1 MRHNQRKKTV
11 GKAPNRT
18 LFNVQPFA
26 YRLWAT
32 VVCAIV
38 LCVTLGVFVA
48 PGVFSAPSVRQSEAE
63 DVSLVTI
70 IGVTPAQGASD
81 VDRLAPITVEFDVAV
96 VSTGAITNTAQNPKQ
111 ADALPQPLTLTDDTG
126 QPVIGFGRWLSPTLV
141 GFYPESRLKPGT
153 TYRARVDDNLTSDGQ
168 AVLDA
173 PFTWEFTTDAHI
185 PVSVYPYDGATEV
198 SLDAPIEVRLP
209 ADVSIDTA
217 ATGGLLSVREVE
229 TGNLVKGS
237 MKPRASTSNADDKTK
252 DTDKKKDSDGA
263 STTYVFEPAAP
274 LQRGMHYQGELN
286 PVIKTTSG
294 ASLVP
299 SKQSWAF
306 ATMGELEVAQVEP
319 LPDVGDVMPDIPRI
333 SVHFNHPVVPLVP
346 VGAQDDL
353 PHPLTITPNITG
365 TGRWLDTSTYIFS
378 PTVVLTPSMH
388 YHVQVAPGLADQTGG
403 VLHEGYRWSF
413 TTIMPQVA
421 AVVPEDEQH
430 ASPHEPITIYF
441 NQPMDPATVQQAIAL
456 RRNDTG
462 SEVPATIEVDVLSTG
477 SGTEV
482 PLTDVPSTGSGT
494 EVTGS
499 GTDEEDAE
507 RMLVLAHASVA
518 RITPAAPLERG
529 SCYAV
534 FIADSVQNAN
544 GTATLVESY
553 EAEFC
558 VAPMPEIE
566 QFEPAD
572 GSVDIDSH
580 EGIVLNFNTPMDWQ
594 SVEQHITIEPAPTDM
609 YTFTSDLKFTLYP
622 VLQPETDYR
631 VTVGAACTDAYG
643 IALGA
648 DVSFGFRTAPTSPSL
663 WFMGV
668 DRIGSYDAHMPVRV
682 PIKHVNVSD
691 VTYAVYR
698 MHAPDAAYMLSDYD
712 VWEEF
717 APGEEMFIQ
726 TDTIQLGGE
735 RNEETITLLDIGAL
749 EDGIYYLEL
758 VGSSANDIS
767 FKSLVN
773 RQIMV
778 VSPYGV
784 TIKRSSDHLFVWT
797 VDLATGAPVTDLPFT
812 VAYADYEDD
821 ETKLYQEDSGRSDHE
836 GIMHVPFVQDE
847 TYRLF
852 LWSSAD
858 GEGEETEEP
867 REFVFATTDWND
879 GIDPWSF
886 DVSARYERISFVG
899 GVHTDRPIYRPGH
912 TVHVR
917 GAIRAIEGE
926 SYALPDSGQ
935 QVRLSVRDPGNKVM
949 FSTVLPLGEFGSF
962 DTSIM
967 LDSTAT
973 PGRYGIAIGDPA
985 AEEGRGNIF
994 YGSFQVAEYRKPAFE
1009 VIVEADK
1016 EDVVQ
1021 GDTMEMEIEATYFA
1035 GGAVANAP
1043 VRWRLLAE
1051 PFTFRSETAPGYRFD
1066 NADDAYAWY
1075 RHSDDMLSGKRLVSE
1090 GTDTTDAEGNL
1101 SLSLP
1106 AELGEEQQSSIL
1118 TLDVEVTD
1126 RDGQI
1131 IASRTPVRVHRGE
1144 FYIGLRPDGYVAQ
1157 VGSPQ
1162 KISLRTLDTDGNASG
1177 DHDLDIEIYR
1187 REWYSVREQGADGQL
1202 YWTSTYSETLVET
1215 QAATTNARG
1224 RASMT
1229 FEPDEG
1235 GSYRIVAHGEDA
1247 QGNMVQASA
1256 FLWAY
1261 GSATFWGVNDNN
1273 RIDLVAD
1280 KDSYEP
1286 GDTAK
1291 VLIPAPYEDM
1301 IALVTLE
1308 RNDIIEHE
1316 VVQLEDTTEL
1326 FEVPITAD
1334 YAPNVYFSVVL
1345 LKPTGDDFPAAEM
1358 RVGLVNLPVSTEQQ
1372 VLDIAITPDKE
1383 ETEPRGDVLYTIK
1396 TTDHTGEGVRAELS
1410 LALVDKAVLTLA
1422 DDENPT
1428 FMEAFYRNRPLGV
1441 ITSQSLVSLVN
1452 RVTHNLEASGKGGGG
1467 GLGAEAPIVRRDFAD
1482 TAYWDAAV
1490 VTDEDGEARVTVT
1503 LPDNLTTWRMTAR
1516 GLTEDTLVGQATSDV
1531 VSTLNLRIRPSLPR
1545 FLTVGDE
1552 PLLQAVIHNTSSRA
1566 AEVAIT
1572 LEADGL
1578 DLSTDSTQTVAV
1590 PADGQTMVYW
1600 QGSVL
1605 EAEQATLAFTLV
1617 DDDDEVLD
1625 AIEQGIPIQRFIT
1638 PEVVATAGQVDDE
1651 PDIVKLVF
1659 GDSAQAA
1666 DGGQMDLELIPS
1678 LGAGVETGLSYL
1690 EQFPYGCT
1698 EQTVSRFMPNAVT
1711 YRLLQGAGADEET
1724 DALQAGLERNL
1735 SQGLQRLYNLQQ
1747 PDGGWSWWA
1756 SGDSNPYVTAYVVHG
1771 LLEADK
1777 AGYGIDAYVLE
1788 EGLEYLT
1795 DMLNGDT
1802 NEEVKDALAPVS
1814 GTRAYVLFVMAEAGQ
1829 ADYGR
1834 TVALFERRAGLPV
1847 YGKAYLLMTL
1857 HALGDEE
1864 SRVHTLVSEMM
1875 SSAIVH
1881 ATSTHWEEREA
1892 DRWAMSSNVRSTALA
1907 LQALV
1912 RTSPDNFLI
1921 PNAVRYL
1928 MDVRQDGHWRTTQET
1943 ATALM
1948 ALSEYVVQHDTFDA
1962 RYTYLVTLD
1971 AEELAE
1977 GNVGRS
1983 NIDDTIEIVVDLAD
1997 MVDDQQQG
2005 DEEEDEEDDDTD
2017 EDADEEDDGQQVA
2030 SLAIQRKGQGT
2041 LYYNLRVR
2049 SFADADEVE
2058 ALDQGLAVQRA
2069 YVAVDP
2075 ATLQPTGERVA
2086 EVQVGDVVQVQ
2097 LTLDIPEYVHYLV
2110 VEDMLPAGL
2119 EALDSSLKTVSD
2131 VVEDAHVERA
2141 DEERPSWWYFAH
2153 TEIYDNRVALFAN
2166 SLASGTYHYS
2176 YLARA
2181 AIPGTYQTL
2190 PAVGYQMYAPE
2201 VFGRSDGTR
2210 FVVVGR

>member
-1 MRHNQRKKTV
+1 MRYNQRKKTV
-11 GKAPNRT
+11 GKAPYRT
-18 LFNVQPFA
+18 CFNVQPFA
-26 YRLWAT
+26 YRLSAT
-32 VVCAIV
+32 VIFAVA
-38 LCVTLGVFVA
+38 LCVTLGMFGA
-48 PGVFSAPSVRQSEAE
+48 PRVFSAPRVQQSAAE
-63 DVSLVTI
+63 DVTSVTI
-70 IGVTPAQGASD
+70 IGVTPVQGASD
-81 VDRLAPITVEFDVAV
+81 VDRLAPITVEFDIPV
-96 VSTGAITNTAQNPKQ
+96 VSTQAITSTAQDPEQ
-111 ADALPQPLTLTDDTG
+111 ADELPQPLALTDDTG
-126 QPVIGFGRWLSPTLV
+126 QPIIGFGRWLSPTLV

-153 TYRARVDDNLTSDGQ
+153 TYRATVDDNLTSDGQ
-168 AVLDA
+168 IVLDA

-217 ATGGLLSVREVE
+217 ATGGLLSVREIE

-237 MKPRASTSNADDKTK
+237 IKPRASTSNTDDKTK
-252 DTDKKKDSDGA
+252 EPDKKKQSDGA
-263 STTYVFEPAAP
+263 NTTYVFEPSVP

-319 LPDVGDVMPDIPRI
+319 LPDVGDVMPTIPRI

-346 VGAQDDL
+346 IGEQKDL
-353 PHPLTITPNITG
+353 PHPLTITPHITG

-388 YHVQVAPGLADQTGG
+388 YHVEVAQGLEDQTGG
-403 VLHEGYRWSF
+403 VLHEGYTWNF
-413 TTIMPQVA
+413 TTIMPQIA

-441 NQPMDPATVQQAIAL
+441 NQPMDPAIVQQAIAL

-462 SEVPATIEVDVLSTG
+462 SDVPATIEVLSAQELVDIPSTH
-477 SGTEV
+477 SGTGE
-482 PLTDVPSTGSGT
+482 
-494 EVTGS
+494 E
-499 GTDEEDAE
+499 DEEHIP
-507 RMLVLAHASVA
+507 VLANASIA
-518 RITPAAPLERG
+518 RITPAASLERG
-529 SCYAV
+529 SCYTV
-534 FIADSVQNAN
+534 FIADSVQAAHVE
-544 GTATLVESY
+544 ATLSDAY
-553 EAEFC
+553 EAAFC
-558 VAPMPEIE
+558 VAPIPQLE

-572 GSVDIDSH
+572 GSVDVDAH
-580 EGIVLNFNTPMDWQ
+580 EGIVLNFSTSMDWQ

-631 VTVGAACTDAYG
+631 VTVGAEARDAYG
-643 IALGA
+643 VAMGA
-648 DVSFGFRTAPTSPSL
+648 DESFGFRTAPTSPSL

-682 PIKHVNVSD
+682 PIKHINVSD
-691 VTYAVYR
+691 VTYAIYR
-698 MHAPDAAYMLSDYD
+698 IDAPDAAYMLSDYD
-712 VWEEF
+712 AWKEF
-717 APGEEMFIQ
+717 APGDDMRIQ
-726 TDTIQLGGE
+726 TTTMQLGGE

-758 VGSSANDIS
+758 IGSSASDIS
-767 FKSLVN
+767 LENTVN

-797 VDLATGAPVTDLPFT
+797 VDLATGAPVTDLPLT
-812 VAYADYEDD
+812 VAYADYEDE
-821 ETKLYQEDSGRSDHE
+821 ETTLYQEDSGRSDHE
-836 GIMHVPFVQDE
+836 GIMHAPFVQDE

-858 GEGEETEEP
+858 PEGAETDEP
-867 REFVFATTDWND
+867 KEFVFATTDWND

-886 DVSARYERISFVG
+886 DVSAQYERISYVG
-899 GVHTDRPIYRPGH
+899 GLHTDRPIYRPRH
-912 TVHVR
+912 TVYVR

-926 SYALPDSGQ
+926 TYALPDSGQ
-935 QVRLSVRDPGNKVM
+935 QVRLSVRDPSNKVM
-949 FSTVLPLGEFGSF
+949 YSTVLSLGEFGTF
-962 DTSIM
+962 DTSII
-967 LDSTAT
+967 LDSSAT
-973 PGRYGIAIGDPA
+973 PGHYSIAIGDPA
-985 AEEGRGNIF
+985 AEEGRGNF
-994 YGSFQVAEYRKPAFE
+994 FHGSFQVAEYRKPAFE
-1009 VIVEADK
+1009 VTIEADK

-1021 GDTMEMEIEATYFA
+1021 GDTMELEIEAKYFA

-1075 RHSDDMLSGKRLVSE
+1075 RDSDDMLSGKRLVSE

-1106 AELGEEQQSSIL
+1106 AQLGDEQHSSIL
-1118 TLDVEVTD
+1118 TLDVEITD

-1131 IASRTPVRVHRGE
+1131 IASRTPVRVHRGA

-1162 KISLRTLDTDGNASG
+1162 NISLRTLDTDGNASR

-1187 REWYSVREQGADGQL
+1187 REWYSVREQGADGQM

-1215 QAATTNARG
+1215 QTATTDARG
-1224 RASMT
+1224 RASIA
-1229 FEPDEG
+1229 FEPDAG
-1235 GSYRIVAHGEDA
+1235 GSYRIAAQGQDA
-1247 QGNMVQASA
+1247 QGNTVQASA
-1256 FLWAY
+1256 FMWAY

-1280 KDSYEP
+1280 KDGYKP

-1316 VVQLEDTTEL
+1316 IVQLQDTTEL

-1358 RVGLVNLPVSTEQQ
+1358 RVGLINLPVSTEQQ
-1372 VLDIAITPDKE
+1372 VLNIDITPDKE
-1383 ETEPRGDVLYTIK
+1383 KTEPRSDVVYNIK
-1396 TTDHTGEGVRAELS
+1396 ATDYSGKGVQAELS

-1422 DDENPT
+1422 DDKNPT
-1428 FMEAFYRNRPLGV
+1428 LTEAFYQNRPLGV

-1467 GLGAEAPIVRRDFAD
+1467 GLGSEAPIVRREFAD
-1482 TAYWDAAV
+1482 TAYWNAAL
-1490 VTDEDGEARVTVT
+1490 VTDEKGEVRVTVT

-1516 GLTEDTLVGQATSDV
+1516 GLTEDTLVGQTTSDI

-1545 FLTVGDE
+1545 FLTVGDV
-1552 PLLQAVIHNTSSRA
+1552 PSLQAVIHNTSSRP

-1572 LEADGL
+1572 LEATGL
-1578 DLSTDSTQTVAV
+1578 DLSTDSTQTVEV
-1590 PADGQTMVYW
+1590 PANGQTMVHW
-1600 QGSVL
+1600 QASVL
-1605 EAEQATLAFTLV
+1605 EAEQATLSFTLAN
-1617 DDDDEVLD
+1617 DDDEVLD
-1625 AIEQGIPIQRFIT
+1625 AIEQSIPIQRFIT
-1638 PEVVATAGQVDDE
+1638 PETVATAGQVDDE

-1659 GDSAQAA
+1659 SDNAQAPG
-1666 DGGQMDLELIPS
+1666 GGQMDLELIPS
-1678 LGAGVETGLSYL
+1678 LGAGVQPGLSYL
-1690 EQFPYGCT
+1690 QHFPHGCT

-1711 YRLLQGAGADEET
+1711 YRLLQQASTEDKTQAV
-1724 DALQAGLERNL
+1724 LQARLERTL

-1756 SGDSNPYVTAYVVHG
+1756 SGDSNPYLTAYVVHG
-1771 LLEADK
+1771 LLEAEK
-1777 AGYGIDAYVLE
+1777 AGYGIDRYVLKNA
-1788 EGLEYLT
+1788 LEYLT

-1814 GTRAYVLFVMAEAGQ
+1814 GTRAYVLFVMAEADQ

-1847 YGKAYLLMTL
+1847 YGRAYLLMTL
-1857 HALGDEE
+1857 HALGGEDA
-1864 SRVHTLVSEMM
+1864 RVQTLISEMM

-1881 ATSTHWEEREA
+1881 ATSTHWEESQA

-1928 MDVRQDGHWRTTQET
+1928 MDVRQNGHWRTTQET

-1948 ALSEYVVQHDTFDA
+1948 ALSEYVVQHDIFDA

-1971 AEELAE
+1971 EEELAK

-1983 NIDDTIEIVVDLAD
+1983 NMNDTIEIVVDLAD
-1997 MVDDQQQG
+1997 RVADQQQA
-2005 DEEEDEEDDDTD
+2005 DEDDKDDEDEDDEDD
-2017 EDADEEDDGQQVA
+2017 EDADGQQIA
-2030 SLAIQRKGQGT
+2030 SLALQRKGQGT

-2049 SFADADEVE
+2049 SFADADDVE

-2069 YVAVDP
+2069 YMAVDP
-2075 ATLQPTGERVA
+2075 VTLQPTGEHVD

-2097 LTLDIPEYVHYLV
+2097 LTLDIPEHVHYLV

-2131 VVEDAHVERA
+2131 VAEDAQLERA
-2141 DEERPSWWYFAH
+2141 DEDKPSWWYFAH

-2190 PAVGYQMYAPE
+2190 PAVAYQMYAPE

-2210 FVVVGR
+2210 FVVGGQSK